1 MDEKGFIS
9 IEYLFSIFIILIIA
23 LGLLFFTSASIESIN
38 NIENSVHHRL
48 ILDKVANSISQV
60 NAKGEGYS
68 VRINLDS
75 EPEGYEITVEK
86 NKLTMEFSN
95 KRGET
100 LILPININS
109 KYVLYSGESYVISKN
124 DKGKIV
130 IR

>member
-23 LGLLFFTSASIESIN
+23 LGLLFFTSESIESIN

-48 ILDKVANSISQV
+48 ILDKVANSISHN

>member
-23 LGLLFFTSASIESIN
+23 LGLLFFTSESIESIN